1 MELKR
6 GVVIGAA
13 RNSRKTDGC
22 FGQDG
27 QEGLHAQGF
36 EEQWNGA
43 KADSNIRCAT
53 DLCNDSVL
61 FVPRKRQQDGQQVDE

>member
-22 FGQDG
+22 SGQDG
-27 QEGLHAQGF
+27 QGLHAQGF
-36 EEQWNGA
+36 EEEWNSA
-43 KADSNIRCAT
+43 EADGNIRCTT
-53 DLCNDSVL
+53 DFSNDGVL
-61 FVPRKRQQDGQQVDE
+61 LVPRKR